1 MSPPGLIQFQARV
14 TDAETKGVIAGVQQL
29 FNCLYE
35 VAGDIQW
42 LAEIKFEPPQQP
54 MSPMPGASVI
64 MLSLLPDAELLD
76 EPIDVTEARWHAQ
89 LQLLLESGVPVY
101 MWTVFR
107 HVPEHWRDQHEAHR
121 LGRIRRLNR
130 MAADLSLAY
139 GLGVIDIDRA
149 FAHVGGDILLT
160 DWRLQGDLAAEVAGH
175 TMAWSLLS
183 FGLDDVIDPAI
194 QESARVVLG
203 NIHQI
208 NNLLVKR
215 LAPQQ
220 AEEAAG

>member
-1 MSPPGLIQFQARV
+1 
-14 TDAETKGVIAGVQQL
+14 
-29 FNCLYE
+29 
-35 VAGDIQW
+35 
-42 LAEIKFEPPQQP
+42 
-54 MSPMPGASVI
+54 
-64 MLSLLPDAELLD
+64 
-76 EPIDVTEARWHAQ
+76 
-89 LQLLLESGVPVY
+89 
-101 MWTVFR
+101 
-107 HVPEHWRDQHEAHR
+107 
-121 LGRIRRLNR
+121 